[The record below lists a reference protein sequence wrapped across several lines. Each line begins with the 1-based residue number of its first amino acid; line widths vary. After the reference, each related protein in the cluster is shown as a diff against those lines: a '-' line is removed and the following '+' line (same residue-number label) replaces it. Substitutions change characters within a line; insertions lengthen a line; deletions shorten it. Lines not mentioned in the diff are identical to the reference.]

1 MNPGVA
7 YQQQQRQA
15 FIKNST
21 IVLLAFATAFFAR
34 VIEALGVPAV
44 INFLHF
50 ATIPLACGISLTK
63 ARSKSQRQLTIV
75 QEILLGLFILFIL
88 MCASGILNNA
98 GLINV
103 VLSFLML
110 TEPFLL
116 LLAIACIPMSLK
128 SMEQLR
134 CWLVRFGFINLLLA
148 FVQRFVLNLH
158 LHIGLEDNI
167 KGVFLNQGSGHVVGA
182 SVSLTFGTY
191 YLFTA
196 RERPLWLRL
205 FVFLATIVHVFISDA
220 KQVLAVFLAAMVLL
234 FVTKL
239 KDIIEFVKYSIGAIL
254 AISVAVWLANNGF
267 LPWSIDMTLEGMRL
281 KLVGF
286 SIIPSFYHSPLNP
299 LFGLGPGHTIG
310 RLGGWM
316 LRDYWDLLSPLGA
329 TTLSVSQ
336 AVWMAVGASWFGD
349 KSSMFSPFF
358 GWAGI
363 WGDLGLLGLGTYLY
377 LSLLVWRR
385 LCLDNLSQFFL
396 LTIFVFGLIFTQME
410 EPGYMLFMAILIGL
424 QWQTN
429 RLRWNA

>member
-1 MNPGVA
+1 MKVEA
-7 YQQQQRQA
+7 ACQQQRKGL
-15 FIKNST
+15 IKSST
-21 IVLLAFATAFFAR
+21 IVLLAFATAYFAR
-34 VIEALGVPAV
+34 IIEALGVPAA

-50 ATIPLACGISLTK
+50 ATVPLACGIALVK

-75 QEILLGLFILFIL
+75 QEILLGLLIFFIL
-88 MCASGILNNA
+88 MCASGLLNNA

-103 VLSFLML
+103 VLNYLML

-116 LLAIACIPMSLK
+116 IVAIACIPMSLTSTEK
-128 SMEQLR
+128 LH

-148 FVQRFVLNLH
+148 LLQRFVLNLH
-158 LHIGLEDNI
+158 LQEGLEDNI

-191 YLFTA
+191 YLCIA
-196 RERPLWLRL
+196 KERPLWLRAS
-205 FVFLATIVHVFISDA
+205 VFIATIVHVLVSDA
-220 KQVLAVFLAAMVLL
+220 KQVLAVFLVALVLL
-234 FVTKL
+234 FCTKL
-239 KDIIEFVKYSIGAIL
+239 KDITEFVKYSIGAIL
-254 AISVAVWLANNGF
+254 AVFIAVWLANNGF
-267 LPWSIDMTLEGMRL
+267 LAWSVDMTLEGMKL

-299 LFGLGPGHTIG
+299 LLGLGPGHTIG

-329 TTLSVSQ
+329 TQLSVSE
-336 AVWMAVGASWFGD
+336 AVWSVVGASWFGD

-363 WGDLGLLGLGTYLY
+363 WGDLGLLGLGAYFYLAF
-377 LSLLVWRR
+377 LVWCR
-385 LCLDNLSQFFL
+385 LCSDDLSRFFL
-396 LTIFVFGLIFTQME
+396 LTIFVFGLIFTQIE
-410 EPGYMLFMAILIGL
+410 EPGYMLFMAILVGL

-429 RLRWNA
+429 RLRRLS

>member
-1 MNPGVA
+1 MNPAVDR
-7 YQQQQRQA
+7 QHRQRS
-15 FIKNST
+15 IKSST

-34 VIEALGVPAV
+34 LIEALGVPAA

-50 ATIPLACGISLTK
+50 ATVPLACGIALTK
-63 ARSKSQRQLTIV
+63 ARSKSKRQLTIV
-75 QEILLGLFILFIL
+75 QEILLGLLIFLIL
-88 MCASGILNNA
+88 MCASGLLNNA

-103 VLSFLML
+103 VLDFLML

-116 LLAIACIPMSLK
+116 LLAIACIPMSLQSTEK
-128 SMEQLR
+128 LR
-134 CWLVRFGFINLLLA
+134 CWLVRFGFLNLLLA
-148 FVQRFVLNLH
+148 LVQRFVLNLH
-158 LHIGLEDNI
+158 LHEGLEDNI
-167 KGVFLNQGSGHVVGA
+167 KGVFVNQGSGHVVGA

-196 RERPLWLRL
+196 KERPLWLRL
-205 FVFLATIVHVFISDA
+205 SVLFACVVHVFVSDA

-234 FVTKL
+234 FITKL
-239 KDIIEFVKYSIGAIL
+239 KNITEFVKYSLAAIL
-254 AISVAVWLANNGF
+254 AISAAVWLANNGF
-267 LPWSIDMTLEGMRL
+267 LAWSVDMTLEGMKL

-286 SIIPSFYHSPLNP
+286 YIIPSFYHSPLNS
-299 LFGLGPGHTIG
+299 LLGLGPGHTIG

-316 LRDYWDLLSPLGA
+316 LRDYSDLLLPLGA
-329 TTLSVSQ
+329 TTLPVSE
-336 AVWMAVGASWFGD
+336 AVWAVVGANWFGD

-377 LSLLVWRR
+377 LSFLVWHR

-424 QWQTN
+424 QWQAN
-429 RLRWNA
+429 RLNWNS

>member
-1 MNPGVA
+1 MNSDAV
-7 YQQQQRQA
+7 YQQHRKG
-15 FIKNST
+15 FIKSST
-21 IVLLAFATAFFAR
+21 IVLLAFATAFLAR
-34 VIEALGVPAV
+34 LIEAIGVPVA

-50 ATIPLACGISLTK
+50 ATVPLACGITLAK
-63 ARSKSQRQLTIV
+63 ARSKSKRQLAIV
-75 QEILLGLFILFIL
+75 QEILLGLLIFLVL
-88 MCASGILNNA
+88 MCASGLLNNA
-98 GLINV
+98 GLVNV
-103 VLSFLML
+103 ILNYLML
-110 TEPFLL
+110 TEPYLL
-116 LLAIACIPMSLK
+116 LLAIVCIPMSLT
-128 SMEQLR
+128 STETLR
-134 CWLVRFGFINLLLA
+134 CWLVRFGFLNLLLA

-158 LHIGLEDNI
+158 LHEGLEDNI

-196 RERPLWLRL
+196 KKRPLWLRL
-205 FVFLATIVHVFISDA
+205 SVFLATLVHVVISDA
-220 KQVLAVFLAAMVLL
+220 KQVLAVFLVAMVLL

-239 KDIIEFVKYSIGAIL
+239 KDITEFVKYSIAAIL
-254 AISVAVWLANNGF
+254 AVSVAVWLANNGF
-267 LPWSIDMTLEGMRL
+267 LPWSIDMTLEGLQL

-299 LFGLGPGHTIG
+299 LLGLGPGHTIG

-336 AVWMAVGASWFGD
+336 AVWAAAAASWFGD

-358 GWAGI
+358 GWAAI
-363 WGDLGLLGLGTYLY
+363 WGDLGILGLGTYLY
-377 LSLLVWRR
+377 LSFLVWGR
-385 LCLDNLSQFFL
+385 LCSDDLSRFFL

-429 RLRWNA
+429 RLRWSS

>member
-1 MNPGVA
+1 MNSDAV
-7 YQQQQRQA
+7 YQQHRKG
-15 FIKNST
+15 FIKSST

-34 VIEALGVPAV
+34 LIEAIGVPAA

-50 ATIPLACGISLTK
+50 ATVPLACGITLAK

-75 QEILLGLFILFIL
+75 QEILLGLLIFLIL
-88 MCASGILNNA
+88 MCASGLLNNA

-103 VLSFLML
+103 VLNYVML
-110 TEPFLL
+110 TEPYLL
-116 LLAIACIPMSLK
+116 LLAIACIPMPLTST
-128 SMEQLR
+128 ETFR
-134 CWLVRFGFINLLLA
+134 RWLVRFGFFNLLLA

-158 LHIGLEDNI
+158 LHEGLEDNI

-196 RERPLWLRL
+196 KERPLWLRL
-205 FVFLATIVHVFISDA
+205 FVFLATIVHVVISDA

-239 KDIIEFVKYSIGAIL
+239 KDITEFVKYSIAAIL

-267 LPWSIDMTLEGMRL
+267 LAWSIDMTLEGMKL

-299 LFGLGPGHTIG
+299 LLGLGPGHTIG

-336 AVWMAVGASWFGD
+336 AVWAAVGASWFGD

-358 GWAGI
+358 GWAAI

-377 LSLLVWRR
+377 LSFLIWRR
-385 LCLDNLSQFFL
+385 LCSDDLSRFFL

-429 RLRWNA
+429 RLRWNS